1 MSLFVDRIS
10 RSQSTLQ
17 QLLAGT
23 LRQSLALLFKPVA
36 NPRFSFTT
44 QRRWMDLM
52 AHSTLKAGG
61 IASHDNALGN
71 VPCRHYQP
79 LHAQSTV
86 LYLHGGGYVAG
97 SPDSHKSITSHL
109 AKFANAHVVVPD
121 YRLAPEHP
129 CPAAIEDAVA
139 VYLALL
145 NHGVSPA
152 SLTLMGDSAGGGLA
166 LATLQAL
173 KNRGKPLPSSVILF
187 SPWVD
192 LTLGQLYDTDRD
204 IMLSHSWLASAAQAY
219 AGNDTRNVQCSP
231 LFGELDELP
240 PTLIQAGG
248 DEILLND
255 SHRLCAALN
264 EAGTPTR
271 LQIHPQRWHDF
282 QLHAGVLADADHA
295 LMTCARFIHQHA
307 THNHNH
313 KKDASA

>member
-10 RSQSTLQ
+10 RSQSTVQ
-17 QLLAGT
+17 QLLAGA

-36 NPRFSFTT
+36 NPRFSFAA
-44 QRRWMDLM
+44 QRRWLDIM
-52 AHSTLKAGG
+52 AYSTLKAGG
-61 IASHDNALGN
+61 IGSHDKAIAN

-97 SPDSHKSITSHL
+97 SPDSHKAITSHL

-139 VYLALL
+139 VYQALL
-145 NHGVSPA
+145 DDGVSPA

-173 KNRGKPLPSSVILF
+173 KAADTPLPSATILF

-192 LTLGQLYDTDRD
+192 LTLGQLFDTDRD
-204 IMLSHSWLASAAQAY
+204 IMLSHAWLDSAARAY
-219 AGNDTRNVQCSP
+219 AGDDTRNAQCSP
-231 LFGELDELP
+231 LFGDLTGLP
-240 PTLIQAGG
+240 PILIQAGG

-255 SHRLCAALN
+255 SHRLCTALN

-282 QLHAGVLADADHA
+282 QLHAGVLADSDQA

-307 THNHNH
+307 VPQHEKGGNP
-313 KKDASA
+313 

>member
-10 RSQSTLQ
+10 RSQSTVQ
-17 QLLAGT
+17 QLLAGA

-36 NPRFSFTT
+36 NPRFSFAA
-44 QRRWMDLM
+44 QRRWLDIM
-52 AHSTLKAGG
+52 AYSTLKAGG
-61 IASHDNALGN
+61 IGSHDKAIAN

-97 SPDSHKSITSHL
+97 SPDSHKAITSHL

-129 CPAAIEDAVA
+129 CPAAIDDAVA
-139 VYLALL
+139 VYQALL
-145 NHGVSPA
+145 DDGVSPA

-173 KNRGKPLPSSVILF
+173 KAAGTPLPSATILF

-192 LTLGQLYDTDRD
+192 LTLGQLFDTDRD
-204 IMLSHSWLASAAQAY
+204 IMLSHAWLASAASAY
-219 AGNDTRNVQCSP
+219 AGDDTRNPQCSP
-231 LFGELDELP
+231 LFGDLSDLP

-264 EAGTPTR
+264 EAGTPAR

-282 QLHAGVLADADHA
+282 QLHAGVLADSDQA

-307 THNHNH
+307 VEQNGQENC
-313 KKDASA
+313 A

>member
-17 QLLAGT
+17 QLLAGV

-36 NPRFSFTT
+36 NPRFSFAL
-44 QRRWMDLM
+44 QRRWMGIVAL
-52 AHSTLKAGG
+52 STLKARG
-61 IASHDNALGN
+61 IGSHDSQVGD

-97 SPDSHKSITSHL
+97 NPDSHKAITSHL

-139 VYLALL
+139 VYQALL
-145 NHGVSPA
+145 ENGVSPE

-173 KNRGKPLPSSVILF
+173 KAVGTPLPSAAILF

-192 LTLGQLYDTDRD
+192 LTLGQLFDTDRD
-204 IMLSHSWLASAAQAY
+204 IMLSHAWLNSGAAAY
-219 AGNDTRNVQCSP
+219 AGDDTRNPQCSP
-231 LFGELDELP
+231 LFGDLSDLP

-255 SHRLCAALN
+255 SHRLCTALN
-264 EAGTPTR
+264 EAGTPAR
-271 LQIHPQRWHDF
+271 LHVHPQRWHDF
-282 QLHAGVLADADHA
+282 QLHAGVLADSDQA

-307 THNHNH
+307 IHQQEKGAN
-313 KKDASA
+313 A

>member
-10 RSQSTLQ
+10 RSQSTVQ
-17 QLLAGT
+17 QLLAGA

-36 NPRFSFTT
+36 NPRFSFAA
-44 QRRWMDLM
+44 QRRWLDIM
-52 AHSTLKAGG
+52 AYSTLKAGG
-61 IASHDNALGN
+61 IGSHDKAIAN

-97 SPDSHKSITSHL
+97 SPDSHKAITSHL

-139 VYLALL
+139 VYQALL
-145 NHGVSPA
+145 DDGVNPA

-173 KNRGKPLPSSVILF
+173 KAAGTPLPSATILF

-192 LTLGQLYDTDRD
+192 LTLGQLFDTDRD
-204 IMLSHSWLASAAQAY
+204 IMLSHAWLDSAARAY
-219 AGNDTRNVQCSP
+219 AGDDTRNAQCSP
-231 LFGELDELP
+231 LFGDLTGLP
-240 PTLIQAGG
+240 PILIQAGG

-255 SHRLCAALN
+255 SHRLCTALN
-264 EAGTPTR
+264 AASLDQNR
-271 LQIHPQRWHDF
+271 RQ
-282 QLHAGVLADADHA
+282 
-295 LMTCARFIHQHA
+295 AR
-307 THNHNH
+307 
-313 KKDASA
+313 